1 MGSQND
7 TATDSRPSE
16 WYESNAAP
24 TEELDVVRLNAAR
37 AKAADEMAAA
47 IARELNGPLTALL
60 LYMGEIKHHSDQLAP
75 VTGDRAYLQRVVEN
89 ALVQTERVC
98 GLVKQLAGSQTGG
111 LPIAPRA
118 EDAEPKLTRASL
130 RRRLFLS
137 AIEAPGLSREISHV
151 WASPVAGGPTQ
162 EPSVDRMQQRRTDE
176 VRRVARTELPHR
188 HGAMALE
195 GARADLHSERTL
207 LVRITLA
214 YQPQHLA
221 LALGQPLLA

>member
-16 WYESNAAP
+16 WYESKAAP

-89 ALVQTERVC
+89 ALAQTERVC
-98 GLVKQLAGSQTGG
+98 GLVKQLAGSHKGG
-111 LPIAPRA
+111 LPTASRA
-118 EDAEPKLTRASL
+118 EDAESKAAARAPQ
-130 RRRLFLS
+130 RVPS
-137 AIEAPGLSREISHV
+137 AEILGLSGQKRLTKREREVLRLISEGYSNKQG
-151 WASPVAGGPTQ
+151 AL
-162 EPSVDRMQQRRTDE
+162 RMQISPRTFE
-176 VRRVARTELPHR
+176 SHR
-188 HGAMALE
+188 AEAMRKL
-195 GARADLHSERTL
+195 GARNTADLVRAALLHS
-207 LVRITLA
+207 ID
-214 YQPQHLA
+214 
-221 LALGQPLLA
+221 

>member
-98 GLVKQLAGSQTGG
+98 GLVKQLAGSHTGG
-111 LPIAPRA
+111 LPIASRA
-118 EDAEPKLTRASL
+118 EGAESKFARAPQL
-130 RRRLFLS
+130 QRVPS
-137 AIEAPGLSREISHV
+137 AEILGLSGQKRLTKREREVLRLISEGYSNKQG
-151 WASPVAGGPTQ
+151 AL
-162 EPSVDRMQQRRTDE
+162 RMQISPRTFE
-176 VRRVARTELPHR
+176 SHR
-188 HGAMALE
+188 AEAMRKL
-195 GARADLHSERTL
+195 GARNTADLVRAALLHS
-207 LVRITLA
+207 ID
-214 YQPQHLA
+214 
-221 LALGQPLLA
+221 

>member
-24 TEELDVVRLNAAR
+24 TGELDVVRLNAAR

-89 ALVQTERVC
+89 ALAQTERVC
-98 GLVKQLAGSQTGG
+98 GLVKQLAGSHKGG
-111 LPIAPRA
+111 LPTASRA
-118 EDAEPKLTRASL
+118 EDAESKAAARAPQ
-130 RRRLFLS
+130 RVPS
-137 AIEAPGLSREISHV
+137 AEILGLSGQKRLTKREREVLRLISEGYSNKQG
-151 WASPVAGGPTQ
+151 AL
-162 EPSVDRMQQRRTDE
+162 RMQISPRTFE
-176 VRRVARTELPHR
+176 SHR
-188 HGAMALE
+188 AEAMRKL
-195 GARADLHSERTL
+195 GARNTADLVRAALLHS
-207 LVRITLA
+207 ID
-214 YQPQHLA
+214 
-221 LALGQPLLA
+221 